1 MNADDVIAKILK
13 AEGVEWVAAF
23 PNNSLI
29 DAVVKEG
36 IRPIISRHERT
47 GVNIADG
54 FSRVKNGSTYG
65 VFIMQV
71 GPGAENAYG
80 GVAQAYADSIPIL
93 LIPGGQERSLTETH
107 PNFEAVENY
116 RGITK
121 WAGNIN
127 MASRVPEFMHMA
139 YSQLR
144 YGRPGPV
151 LIEVP
156 VDVQQEDFPGS
167 FDYEPVAKLTSTA
180 DGDDVRNLV
189 ETTLAATCPVI
200 NAGHGVHWAEATDEL
215 LEFAELT
222 NIPVMTTLAGKSA
235 FPENHPLALGA
246 GGYSVTNMV
255 HHFLSKTDFVLGIGT
270 SFSNNKFNAPMP
282 DGVTLGQITNCA
294 EDLGKNRNVRCGAIG
309 DAKLVLRQMILEAKS
324 QLGEGG
330 RPDKAGVAAEIAK
343 VKASFLAQWA
353 SKLHSDE
360 VPINPYR
367 VITELSKAVDVAN
380 TIITHDSG
388 YPRDQL
394 VPFWESVT
402 PRGYLGWGKSTQ
414 LGYGLGLAL
423 GAKLA
428 APEKQVINVMGDAS
442 FGMAGMDVETGAR
455 AGIPIMTVV
464 LNNGVMTNYSNYMPL
479 ATEKYALNR
488 LSGDYLKV
496 GEALGAHSERVETPD
511 ELAPAFR
518 RAAEANTRGETALVE
533 VMVKEEATSNRP

>member
-1 MNADDVIAKILK
+1 MNGDAVIAKILK

-23 PNNSLI
+23 PANSLI

-54 FSRVKNGSTYG
+54 FSRVKNGGTYG
-65 VFIMQV
+65 VFIMQM

-93 LIPGGQERSLTETH
+93 LIPGGQERVLTETH

-121 WAGNIN
+121 WAGNVN
-127 MASRVPEFMHMA
+127 MASRIPEFMHMA

-151 LIEVP
+151 MIEVP
-156 VDVQQEDFPGS
+156 TDVQKEDFPES
-167 FDYEPVAKLTSTA
+167 FDYEPAARLSSAA
-180 DGDDVRNLV
+180 DEDDVRNLV
-189 ETTLAATCPVI
+189 EATLAATCPVI

-235 FPENHPLALGA
+235 FPENHPLSLGA
-246 GGYSVTNMV
+246 GGYSVTDMV
-255 HHFLSKTDFVLGIGT
+255 HHFLTKTDFVLGIGT

-282 DGVTLGQITNCA
+282 DGVTLGQVTNCA
-294 EDLGKNRNVRCGAIG
+294 EDVGKNRNVRCGAIG
-309 DAKLVLRQMILEAKS
+309 DARLVLRQMIHEVKRQSGA
-324 QLGEGG
+324 GG
-330 RPDKAGVAAEIAK
+330 RADEAGVVAEVAR
-343 VKASFLAQWA
+343 VKAAFLAEWGP
-353 SKLHSDE
+353 KLHSDE

-388 YPRDQL
+388 YPRDQF
-394 VPFWESVT
+394 VPFWEPVT

-428 APEKQVINVMGDAS
+428 APDKQVINVMGDAS

-464 LNNGVMTNYSNYMPL
+464 LNNGVMTNYSNHMPV
-479 ATEKYALNR
+479 ATEKYELNR
-488 LSGDYLKV
+488 LTGDYLKV
-496 GEALGAHSERVETPD
+496 GEALGAHAERVEAPD
-511 ELAPAFR
+511 ELVPAFR
-518 RAAEANTRGETALVE
+518 RAAEANRRGETALVE

>member
-1 MNADDVIAKILK
+1 MNGDAVIAKILK

-23 PNNSLI
+23 PANSLI

-54 FSRVKNGSTYG
+54 FSRVKNGGTYG
-65 VFIMQV
+65 VFIMQM

-93 LIPGGQERSLTETH
+93 LIPGGQERVLTETH

-121 WAGNIN
+121 WAGNVN
-127 MASRVPEFMHMA
+127 MASRIPEFMHMA

-151 LIEVP
+151 MIEVP
-156 VDVQQEDFPGS
+156 TDVQKEDFPGS
-167 FDYEPVAKLTSTA
+167 FDYEPAAKLSSAA
-180 DGDDVRNLV
+180 DEDDVRNLV
-189 ETTLAATCPVI
+189 EATLAATCPVI

-235 FPENHPLALGA
+235 FPENHPLSLGA
-246 GGYSVTNMV
+246 GGYSVTDMV
-255 HHFLSKTDFVLGIGT
+255 HHFLTKTDFVLGIGT

-282 DGVTLGQITNCA
+282 DGVTLGQVTNCA
-294 EDLGKNRNVRCGAIG
+294 EDVGKNRNVRCGAIG
-309 DAKLVLRQMILEAKS
+309 DARLVLRQMIHEVKRQSGA
-324 QLGEGG
+324 GG
-330 RPDKAGVAAEIAK
+330 RADEAGVVAEVARVKAG
-343 VKASFLAQWA
+343 FLAEWGP
-353 SKLHSDE
+353 KLHSDE

-388 YPRDQL
+388 YPRDQF
-394 VPFWESVT
+394 VPFWEPVT

-428 APEKQVINVMGDAS
+428 APDKQVINVMGDAS

-464 LNNGVMTNYSNYMPL
+464 LNNGVMTNYSNHMPV
-479 ATEKYALNR
+479 ATEKYELNR
-488 LSGDYLKV
+488 LTGDYLKV
-496 GEALGAHSERVETPD
+496 GEALGAHAERVETPD
-511 ELAPAFR
+511 ELVPAFR
-518 RAAEANTRGETALVE
+518 RAAEANRRGETALVE

>member
-23 PNNSLI
+23 PHNSLI

-65 VFIMQV
+65 VFIMQM

-80 GVAQAYADSIPIL
+80 GVAQAFADSIPIL

-167 FDYEPVAKLTSTA
+167 FDYEPVAKLTSAA

-309 DAKLVLRQMILEAKS
+309 DAKIVLRQMILEAKS

-330 RPDKAGVAAEIAK
+330 RPDKAGVAAEIGK
-343 VKASFLAQWA
+343 VKADFLAQWA

-464 LNNGVMTNYSNYMPL
+464 LNNGVMTNYSNYMPV

-488 LSGDYLKV
+488 LSGDYLKI
-496 GEALGAHSERVETPD
+496 GEALGAHAERVETPD

>member
-93 LIPGGQERSLTETH
+93 LIPGGQERSLTETP

>member
-54 FSRVKNGSTYG
+54 FSRVKNGNSYG

-71 GPGAENAYG
+71 GPGAENAYS
-80 GVAQAYADSIPIL
+80 GVAQAFADSIPIL
-93 LIPGGQERSLTETH
+93 VIPGGQERSLTETH

-156 VDVQQEDFPGS
+156 VDVQKEDFPGS
-167 FDYEPVAKLTSTA
+167 FDYEPVAKLTSAA
-180 DGDDVRNLV
+180 DADDVRTLV
-189 ETTLAATCPVI
+189 ETTLAAACPVI
-200 NAGHGVHWAEATDEL
+200 NAGHGVHWAEATGEL

-309 DAKLVLRQMILEAKS
+309 DAKLVLRQIILEVKS
-324 QLGEGG
+324 QMGEGG
-330 RPDKAGVAAEIAK
+330 RADKTGVVAEIAK

-367 VITELSKAVDVAN
+367 VITELSKAVDVSN

-394 VPFWESVT
+394 VPFWEPVT

-428 APEKQVINVMGDAS
+428 APNKQVINVMGDAS

-464 LNNGVMTNYSNYMPL
+464 LNNGVMTNYSNYMPV
-479 ATEKYALNR
+479 ATEKYQLNR
-488 LSGDYLKV
+488 LSGDYLKI
-496 GEALGAHSERVETPD
+496 GEALGAHAERVETPD